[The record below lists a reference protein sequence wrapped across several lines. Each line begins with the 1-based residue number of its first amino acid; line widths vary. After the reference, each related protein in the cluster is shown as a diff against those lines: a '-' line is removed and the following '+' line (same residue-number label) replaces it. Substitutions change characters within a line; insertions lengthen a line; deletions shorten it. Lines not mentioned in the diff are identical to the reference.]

1 MWGEIDQNVL
11 GGAAA
16 AAIHHHLS
24 RYGDLTGDIQAIM
37 TEWSEPLRSRD
48 LYKVSSKWPGR
59 VYTGCPIWGKP
70 GHKSSLNQ
78 EELYFSC
85 SRMFLKHI
93 PLSPML
99 FFRSYP
105 LIYLSIYP
113 KSNFPSLNVWCNF
126 PAPVAKIGTAGH
138 TLLCEI
144 VSLLVHDGSNSG
156 KNPTQ
161 ARARYFRRSIMLFNI
176 FFLSSR
182 G

>member
-16 AAIHHHLS
+16 AVIHHHLS

-48 LYKVSSKWPGR
+48 LYKVSSKWSDH

-70 GHKSSLNQ
+70 RHKSSLNQ
-78 EELYFSC
+78 EELYISC
-85 SRMFLKHI
+85 SHVFPKHI
-93 PLSPML
+93 PLSSML
-99 FFRSYP
+99 FFCSFP
-105 LIYLSIYP
+105 SIYLSIYP

-138 TLLCEI
+138 ILLCEI

-161 ARARYFRRSIMLFNI
+161 ARAGTFGGR
-176 FFLSSR
+176 
-182 G
+182 